1 MLSTIQALQMV
12 DALVQSDHWDRQT
25 ADSVVL
31 EVSLLSPLHFWGDLD
46 DLLARLKAS
55 KKITVLQALQV
66 RHYLNALDVKRE
78 LPALRALHAQ
88 PQLNQYFI
96 ASASTGVAS
105 SVAPRPDPRA
115 DPRADPRSAPALRVK
130 HLKHLQNYPPKTLA
144 PKRQPP
150 RPPRPPGGGCADDA
164 CADDQQ
170 WDYSWRLVVPVGSQP
185 GEWPQDSALELAE
198 ESMSSVMENDA
209 DTHDWVREE
218 VIRHLEALFV
228 PVSAQ
233 AAEWWTRLRNTYEF
247 AGCDAGGALLGD
259 SNLNQ
264 RHLLYVYFR
273 NDGNRVARDSWQA
286 GRQSVTSVSIRYRGP
301 AQLRPRHPREQ
312 HFTEYRLRP
321 NQVSPVFGF

>member
-31 EVSLLSPLHFWGDLD
+31 EVSLLSPLHFWGDLN

-66 RHYLNALDVKRE
+66 KHYLNALDVKRE
-78 LPALRALHAQ
+78 LPALHAQ

-105 SVAPRPDPRA
+105 SVASMPRP
-115 DPRADPRSAPALRVK
+115 DPRSAPALRVK

-150 RPPRPPGGGCADDA
+150 RPPRPPGDGCTDDG

-170 WDYSWRLVVPVGSQP
+170 WDYSWRLIVPVGSQP

-198 ESMSSVMENDA
+198 ESMWSVMTNDA
-209 DTHDWVREE
+209 DTQDWVREE

-233 AAEWWTRLRNTYEF
+233 DAEWWTRLRNTYEF
-247 AGCDAGGALLGD
+247 QGHEEGGALLGD
-259 SNLNQ
+259 SNLNK

-273 NDGNRVARDSWQA
+273 NDGNRVARDSWEA
-286 GRQSVTSVSIRYRGP
+286 GRQNVTSVSIRYRGP

-312 HFTEYRLRP
+312 DFTEYRLRP